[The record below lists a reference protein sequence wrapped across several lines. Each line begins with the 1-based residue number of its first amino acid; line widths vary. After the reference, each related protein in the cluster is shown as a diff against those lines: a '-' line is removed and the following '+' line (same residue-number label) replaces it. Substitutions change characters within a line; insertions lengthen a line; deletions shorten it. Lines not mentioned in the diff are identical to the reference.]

1 MSMLDHLGIS
11 VAPSKFDEVVA
22 FYTAALAPLGHSKQ
36 IEFGKTAIGF
46 GADKATARFWVFAK
60 EGAQDGSI
68 HLAFSA
74 KDHAGVDGFHAEG
87 VKAGGKDNGA
97 PGIRKYHPNYYAS
110 FLIDPVG

>member
-1 MSMLDHLGIS
+1 MSMLDHIGIS

-22 FYTAALAPLGHSKQ
+22 FYAAALAPLGHSKQ
-36 IEFGKTAIGF
+36 KEFPNMATGF
-46 GADKATARFWVFAK
+46 GADPTTTKFWVFAR
-60 EGAQDGSI
+60 EGAQEAGI

-74 KDHAGVDGFHAEG
+74 KDHEAVDKFHAEG

-97 PGIRKYHPNYYAS
+97 PGNRKYHPNYYGS